1 MVLILRLI
9 FFSCKSAEFLQVA
22 YNLTKKHF
30 SGSFFRGF
38 VLRFRENEAKK
49 TRRLP
54 FQKNRNQRN
63 ASILCL
69 RKTINATKRHKRRFE
84 ICYVYFKINAVCRG
98 TIDGAKRRRS
108 ILPCVSRS
116 LRDVGSSLDTVV
128 NFFFLSF
135 FLSFF
140 LVPSAC
146 SITAAKS
153 QSGAFEMYQLKNFT
167 LYFRSGQTWPDS
179 LIFDNHRIKVDE
191 QVDIFG

>member
-1 MVLILRLI
+1 MVACQYEIRPERSMVHILRLI
-9 FFSCKSAEFLQVA
+9 FSCKSAEFLQVA

-69 RKTINATKRHKRRFE
+69 CKTINAMKQHKRRFE
-84 ICYVYFKINAVCRG
+84 ICYVYFKINAACRG

-108 ILPCVSRS
+108 ILPCIIRS
-116 LRDVGSSLDTVV
+116 LRTSVR
-128 NFFFLSF
+128 FWI
-135 FLSFF
+135 
-140 LVPSAC
+140 PS
-146 SITAAKS
+146 
-153 QSGAFEMYQLKNFT
+153 
-167 LYFRSGQTWPDS
+167 
-179 LIFDNHRIKVDE
+179 
-191 QVDIFG
+191 